1 MTLLPGPVPHRI
13 TRAVADARAALA
25 GVADAQAAFLGAGE
39 KEAVLTEL
47 VALEAQVA
55 ELRLRT
61 MAAAGD
67 VADAHGARDVA
78 GWLAHRTNL
87 EVARLRGEAR
97 VAGAI
102 DQRWPNVGSAMA
114 AGRLS
119 LDQAKVVVQ
128 ALDALPERV
137 GAAVRGDAEARL
149 VALGTGDAAECGGL
163 GMLPQHLRVLGRRV
177 LDVVAPEVAEDE
189 EARRLHAEE
198 THAQAALSVRIKP
211 LGDGATRVTMTLP
224 DATATRLATYLDAL
238 TSPRTT
244 APEVERLPRHRV
256 LGHAFCT
263 LLDRLDPSTL
273 PDHGGDATT
282 VMVTVPL
289 DQLEKRLG
297 AAGLLDSGTAD
308 GTGRI
313 SAAHARRLACTAK
326 IVPAVLGGR
335 SEVLDLGRGQRLFSA
350 AQRKALRLRDT
361 TCRAEGCT
369 VPATWC
375 DAHHDVPW
383 SHGGGT
389 DLANA
394 VLLCGFHHHRAHDPA
409 YETDRL
415 PNGDHRYHRRR

>member
-1 MTLLPGPVPHRI
+1 MG
-13 TRAVADARAALA
+13 
-25 GVADAQAAFLGAGE
+25 AQANYLGTRE
-39 KEAVLTEL
+39 KEDLLTEL

-61 MAAAGD
+61 IAGD

-78 GWLAHRTNL
+78 GWLAHRANV
-87 EVARLRGEAR
+87 EIARLRPEGRLAE
-97 VAGAI
+97 AI
-102 DQRWPNVGSAMA
+102 DQRWPHVGAAMA
-114 AGRLS
+114 TGRLS
-119 LDQAKVVVQ
+119 LDQAKTIVH
-128 ALDALPERV
+128 ALDALPGRV
-137 GAAVRGDAEARL
+137 GDEVRADAEARL
-149 VALGTGDAAECGGL
+149 VALGTGEAAECGGL

-198 THAQAALSVRIKP
+198 THAQAALSVRMRP

-244 APEVERLPRHRV
+244 APEVDRLPRHRV
-256 LGHAFCT
+256 LGHGFCA
-263 LLDRLDPSTL
+263 LLDRLDPATL
-273 PDHGGDATT
+273 PEHGGDATT
-282 VMVTVPL
+282 VMVTVG
-289 DQLEKRLG
+289 LEDLQKRLG
-297 AAGLLDSGTAD
+297 AAGLLDSVTAD
-308 GTGRI
+308 GIGRI
-313 SAAHARRLACTAK
+313 TAAHARRLACTAK
-326 IVPAVLGGR
+326 IVPAVLGGT
-335 SEVLDLGRGQRLFSA
+335 SEVLDLGRGQRLFNA

-375 DAHHDVPW
+375 DAHHETAW
-383 SHGGGT
+383 SRGGGT

-394 VLLCGFHHHRAHDPA
+394 VLLCGFHHHRAHDTA
-409 YETDRL
+409 FEADRL

>member
-1 MTLLPGPVPHRI
+1 M
-13 TRAVADARAALA
+13 ADARAAYLSTA
-25 GVADAQAAFLGAGE
+25 EKADL
-39 KEAVLTEL
+39 LTEL
-47 VALEAQVA
+47 VALETQVA
-55 ELRLRT
+55 ELRLRA
-61 MAAAGD
+61 MAASGD
-67 VADAHGARDVA
+67 VADTHGARDVA
-78 GWLAHRTNL
+78 AWLAHRANV
-87 EVARLRGEAR
+87 EVARLRPEGRLAET
-97 VAGAI
+97 I
-102 DQRWPNVGSAMA
+102 DQRWPEVGAAMA
-114 AGRLS
+114 TGRLS
-119 LDQAKVVVQ
+119 LDQAKTIVH
-128 ALDALPERV
+128 ALDALPDRIDDTLQ
-137 GAAVRGDAEARL
+137 RDAEARL

-198 THAQAALSVRIKP
+198 TRAQAALSVRMKP

-238 TSPRTT
+238 TSPRGEVTRLASLAPQ
-244 APEVERLPRHRV
+244 APEVERLPRHRA

-282 VMVTVPL
+282 VMVTIGIEDL
-289 DQLEKRLG
+289 RKRLG
-297 AAGLLDSGTAD
+297 AAGLLDSVTSD
-308 GTGRI
+308 GSGRI
-313 SAAHARRLACTAK
+313 TAAHARRLACTAK

-335 SEVLDLGRGQRLFSA
+335 SEVLDLGRAQRLFTP

-375 DAHHDVPW
+375 DAHHHTPW
-383 SHGGGT
+383 SHGGPT

-394 VLLCGFHHHRAHDPA
+394 VLLCGYHHHRAHDPT
-409 YETDRL
+409 YDTTRL